1 MKLDSIRLFVE
12 KFLVVSG
19 FEGIQVPILRHVLL
33 VVIAALLAILSY
45 VFCRLIL
52 VSAITRLTR
61 GRSVS
66 YINVL
71 FERPVLIA
79 FCGIVPAV
87 VIWQLLPLVFYQ
99 YPIVRTILTRLT
111 AIYITLATVH
121 LCFTFISQLK
131 LFDNG
136 RRTSRQQ
143 YIISFLGVLRIV
155 VAFLAAIVI
164 VSIIID
170 RSPFA
175 LFAGLGATSA
185 ILMLVFKD
193 TIEGL
198 GAGIRLTS
206 NDMMHVGDWIT
217 VDSAE
222 ADGIVTEMSLTTVK
236 VQNFDNTIVTIPPMA
251 LVSGPFKNWKGMQ
264 DAAGR
269 LVNRKVFFDFRS
281 IRVADDN
288 PNETN
293 MSRFRNAVEEFLKA
307 DERVNNEMSLVVRQ
321 LEATQCGLPLA
332 FYFFLKSKDAPTFDH
347 HLAEIMERVY
357 VMSAD
362 FGLTIYQQYPE
373 Q

>member
-1 MKLDSIRLFVE
+1 MMLDTIRQFVE
-12 KFLVVSG
+12 HLLVVSG
-19 FEGIQVPILRHVLL
+19 FQGAQVPVLRHALL
-33 VVIAALLAILSY
+33 VVVAALLAILSY
-45 VFCRLIL
+45 VFCRLVL

-66 YINVL
+66 YVNVL

-79 FCGIVPAV
+79 FCGIVPAI

-111 AIYITLATVH
+111 AIYITFAIVR

-155 VAFLAAIVI
+155 VAFLAVIVI

-185 ILMLVFKD
+185 VLMLVFKD

-217 VDSAE
+217 VDSAG

-236 VQNFDNTIVTIPPMA
+236 VQNFDNTVVTISPMA
-251 LVSGPFKNWKGMQ
+251 LVSGPFNWKGMQ

-281 IRVADDN
+281 IRAADDN

-307 DERVNNEMSLVVRQ
+307 DERVNNKMSLVVRQ

-332 FYFFLKSKDAPTFDH
+332 FYFFLKSKEGPTYDH
-347 HLAEIMERVY
+347 HLAEIMEKVY

>member
-1 MKLDSIRLFVE
+1 M
-12 KFLVVSG
+12 
-19 FEGIQVPILRHVLL
+19 
-33 VVIAALLAILSY
+33 
-45 VFCRLIL
+45 
-52 VSAITRLTR
+52 
-61 GRSVS
+61 
-66 YINVL
+66 
-71 FERPVLIA
+71 
-79 FCGIVPAV
+79 
-87 VIWQLLPLVFYQ
+87 
-99 YPIVRTILTRLT
+99 
-111 AIYITLATVH
+111 
-121 LCFTFISQLK
+121 
-131 LFDNG
+131 
-136 RRTSRQQ
+136 
-143 YIISFLGVLRIV
+143 GVLRIV
-155 VAFLAAIVI
+155 VVFLAVIVI

-185 ILMLVFKD
+185 VLMLVFKD

-217 VDSAE
+217 VDSAG

-236 VQNFDNTIVTIPPMA
+236 VQNFDNTVVTISPMA

-281 IRVADDN
+281 IRAADDN

-332 FYFFLKSKDAPTFDH
+332 FYFFLKSKEGPTYDH
-347 HLAEIMERVY
+347 HLAEIMEKVY